1 MIKIH
6 IYILLF
12 SAFSTSLFGQGTET
26 FTNIPANSG
35 TYTSNNWTGDNTLP
49 WSATDSRTDQVIT
62 GRAITI
68 RNGSVFC
75 NAIPNGITDL
85 SFNHKQFFTGSNPV
99 LQVYINGSLIGTAN
113 PTTTQATATF
123 NNINTG
129 GSFNLEIRQITAGL
143 RIGID
148 DISWTSFGGT
158 PCVEPTNQPTA
169 LNLTPTINSVSGNFT
184 AALPAVDGY
193 LIVRSLSSTLTINPA
208 DGTTYTTGQTLG
220 NGNIVTT
227 GASTSFTDNGLSSNT
242 IYYYFVFAY
251 NSISCTGAP
260 NYLTV
265 NPLANSVTTL
275 SLPAC
280 STPAASPTGLVLTP
294 APTSIAGNF
303 IAEATAN
310 RYLVAY
316 SLNNTLGFTPTNG
329 TTYTAG
335 QVIGADRIVSYGS
348 TNNFIITGLNSLTTY
363 YVFVFAA
370 NGSCTGEPFYNTTS
384 LDGFAT
390 TTNSGIPAGY
400 YDAAAGLS
408 CGTLKTALRNIITTG
423 QIALNYSTI
432 DNIEMPVVDTIR
444 SDDAL
449 RSMIWDIYSNN
460 NTGPEPFEF
469 NSSQNPVGGFCGGS
483 SPGSESICWNK
494 EHTFPRSWFKL
505 GGAAYQQPTEADLF
519 IVRATDGKINSNRS
533 NIPYST
539 TAAPTYQF
547 PIPGAYPGYPMPP
560 NPVLDKIGPSNYPG
574 VTAASAFEPNNAVKG
589 DIARGYFYILTRYE
603 NELSNWVSLNGA
615 TSLTTV
621 ADGTTNGGLY
631 PSFQLSYLKMLYAW
645 NNLDPVDAKEI
656 NRNNLVFSQQSNRN
670 PYIDHPEYV
679 LAVWQCTG
687 VLPVTVTDFTA
698 QKNNESVL
706 LKWYATFETNFK
718 KYEIERSVDGL
729 GFYKIGEVAGRNLAN
744 YSFTDNNL
752 PKANTVF
759 YRLKMIDIDAQ
770 FSNSKIVS
778 VRIANNFSNAL
789 VYPNPSKGKLVVKL
803 QQALTENSQLIIADM
818 SARIVMQQQVTGGQ
832 RNIDLNVSQLAA
844 GRYIIKISNSG
855 ELINQ
860 SFVIIK

>member
-1 MIKIH
+1 MIKA
-6 IYILLF
+6 YIFSLLLSVF
-12 SAFSTSLFGQGTET
+12 SILAFGQGTET

-35 TYTSNNWTGDNTLP
+35 TYTTNNWTGDNTLP

-123 NNINTG
+123 TNINVS

-148 DISWTSFGGT
+148 DINWTSFGGT
-158 PCVEPTNQPTA
+158 PCVEPTNQPTG
-169 LNLTPTINSVSGNFT
+169 LNLTPTINSVSGSFT
-184 AALPAVDGY
+184 AASPVVDGY
-193 LIVRSLSSTLTINPA
+193 LIVRSLSSSLTINPA
-208 DGTTYTTGQTLG
+208 DGTTYITGQTLG
-220 NGNIVTT
+220 NGTIV
-227 GASTSFTDNGLSSNT
+227 AAISSTAFTDNGLSSNT

-265 NPLANSVTTL
+265 NPLTNSVTTL
-275 SLPAC
+275 SPPAC
-280 STPAASPTGLVLTP
+280 TTPAAPPTGLVLTP
-294 APTSIAGNF
+294 GPTTITGSF
-303 IAEATAN
+303 TAEPSAN
-310 RYLVAY
+310 RYLVVY
-316 SLNNTLGFTPTNG
+316 SQNNTLGFTPTNG

-335 QVIGADRIVSYGS
+335 QVIGADKIVSYGS
-348 TNNFIITGLNSLTTY
+348 TTTFTVTGLNSLTTY

-384 LDGFAT
+384 LDGSST

-400 YDAAAGLS
+400 YDAAAGLN
-408 CGTLKTALRNIITTG
+408 CGPLKTALRNIITTG

-432 DNIEMPVVDTIR
+432 DNVEMPVVDTIR

-449 RSMIWDIYSNN
+449 RSIIWDVYSNN
-460 NTGPEPFEF
+460 NAGPEPFEF
-469 NSSQNPVGGFCGGS
+469 NSSQNPSGGFCGGTT
-483 SPGSESICWNK
+483 GGTEGVCWNK

-505 GGAAYQQPTEADLF
+505 SGSSYQQPTEADLF
-519 IVRATDGKINSNRS
+519 VVRATDSKINGNRG

-539 TAAPTYQF
+539 TGAPTYQF
-547 PIPGAYPGYPMPP
+547 PTVGTFPGYPMPP
-560 NPVLDKIGPSNYPG
+560 NPVLDKIGPSNYAG
-574 VTAASAFEPNNAVKG
+574 VTAASAFEPSNAVKG
-589 DIARGYFYILTRYE
+589 DLARAYFYILTRYQ

-615 TSLTTV
+615 TSISVV

-631 PSFQLSYLKMLYAW
+631 PSFQLSYLKMMYAW

-656 NRNNLVFSQQSNRN
+656 NRNNLVFSQQNNRN

-718 KYEIERSVDGL
+718 KYEIERSTDGI
-729 GFYKIGEVAGRNLAN
+729 GYYKIGEVAGRNLAN
-744 YSFTDNNL
+744 YSFTDNDL
-752 PKANTVF
+752 PNANTVF
-759 YRLKMIDIDAQ
+759 YRLKMIDIDGK
-770 FSNSKIVS
+770 FSNSKVVS
-778 VRIANNFSNAL
+778 VRIANNFSNAQ
-789 VYPNPSKGKLVVKL
+789 VYPNPTKDKLVVKL
-803 QQALTENSQLIIADM
+803 QQALTENSQMLIADL
-818 SARIVMQQQVTGGQ
+818 SGRIVMQQQVTGGQ
-832 RNIDLNVSQLAA
+832 RNIDLILNHLPP
-844 GRYIIKISNSG
+844 GRYFIKLSNSN

>member
-1 MIKIH
+1 MTKKH
-6 IYILLF
+6 ILSLLISIF
-12 SAFSTSLFGQGTET
+12 SIAAFGQGTET
-26 FTNIPANSG
+26 FINIPANSG
-35 TYTSNNWTGDNTLP
+35 TYTTNNWTGDNVLP
-49 WSATDSRTDQVIT
+49 WSATDSRTDLVIT

-75 NAIPNGITDL
+75 NAIPNGITNL

-99 LQVYINGSLIGTAN
+99 LQVYINGTLIGTAN
-113 PTTTQATATF
+113 PTTTQATTTF
-123 NNINTG
+123 TNINVS

-158 PCVEPTNQPTA
+158 PCVEPTTQPTG

-184 AALPAVDGY
+184 AAVPAVDGY

-208 DGTTYTTGQTLG
+208 DGTTYTAGQTLG
-220 NGNIVTT
+220 NGNIVTS

-242 IYYYFVFAY
+242 LYYYFVFAY

-265 NPLANSVTTL
+265 NALTNSVSTL
-275 SLPAC
+275 SAPAC
-280 STPAASPTGLVLTP
+280 TTPAATPSGLLLTP
-294 APTSIAGNF
+294 APTSISGSF
-303 IAEATAN
+303 TAEPSAN
-310 RYLVAY
+310 RYLVVY
-316 SLNNTLGFTPTNG
+316 SVNSILGFTPING

-335 QVIGADRIVSYGS
+335 QVIGQDKIVSYGS
-348 TNNFIITGLNSLTTY
+348 TTSFIITGLNSITTY

-384 LDGFAT
+384 LDGSTT

-408 CGTLKTALRNIITTG
+408 CGNLKTALRNIITTG

-432 DNIEMPVVDTIR
+432 DNVEMPIVDTIR

-449 RSMIWDIYSNN
+449 RSIIWDIYSNN
-460 NTGPEPFEF
+460 NAGPEPFEF
-469 NSSQNPVGGFCGGS
+469 NSSQNPGGGFCGGTT
-483 SPGSESICWNK
+483 GGTEGVCWNK

-505 GGAAYQQPTEADLF
+505 SGSSYQQPTEADLF
-519 IVRATDGKINSNRS
+519 VVRSTDSKINGNRG

-539 TAAPTYQF
+539 TGAPTYQF
-547 PIPGAYPGYPMPP
+547 PTAGAFPGYPIPP
-560 NPVLDKIGPSNYPG
+560 NPVLDKIGPSNYSG
-574 VTAASAFEPNNAVKG
+574 VTAASAFEPSNAVKG
-589 DIARGYFYILTRYE
+589 DLARGYFYILTRYQ
-603 NELSNWVSLNGA
+603 NELSNWVSLNGT
-615 TSLTTV
+615 TSITTV
-621 ADGTTNGGLY
+621 ADGVTNGGLY
-631 PSFQLSYLKMLYAW
+631 PSFQLSYLKMMFAW

-656 NRNNLVFSQQSNRN
+656 NRNNLVFSQQNNRN

-706 LKWYATFETNFK
+706 LKWYATYETSFK

-729 GFYKIGEVAGRNLAN
+729 IFYKIGEVAGRNLAN

-752 PKANTVF
+752 PNANTVY
-759 YRLKMIDIDAQ
+759 YRLKMIDIDGK
-770 FSNSKIVS
+770 FNNSKTIAL
-778 VRIANNFSNAL
+778 RIAANFSNAL
-789 VYPNPSKGKLVVKL
+789 VYPNPTKGNLTIKL
-803 QQALTENSQLIIADM
+803 QQSLTENSRLVITDL
-818 SARIVMQQQVTGGQ
+818 SGRTLTQQQVAKGQ
-832 RNIDLNVSQLAA
+832 RNIELDLQHFLA
-844 GRYIIKISNSG
+844 GRYFIKISNHS
-855 ELINQ
+855 EIINQ

>member
-1 MIKIH
+1 MTKT
-6 IYILLF
+6 YIFSLLLSFF
-12 SAFSTSLFGQGTET
+12 SIAVLAQGTET

-35 TYTSNNWTGDNTLP
+35 TYTTNNWTGDNTLP

-75 NAIPNGITDL
+75 NAIPNGITNL
-85 SFNHKQFFTGSNPV
+85 SFNHKQFFTGTGSV
-99 LQVYINGSLIGTAN
+99 LQVYINGTLTGTAN
-113 PTTTQATATF
+113 PTTTQATASFT
-123 NNINTG
+123 NINVS

-158 PCVEPTNQPTA
+158 PCVEPTNQPNG
-169 LNLTPTINSVSGNFT
+169 LNLTPTINSVSGSFT
-184 AALPAVDGY
+184 AATPAVDGY
-193 LIVRSLSSTLTINPA
+193 LVIRSLSSTLTINPA
-208 DGTTYTTGQTLG
+208 DGTTYTAGQTLG
-220 NGNIVTT
+220 NGTIVTS

-242 IYYYFVFAY
+242 LYYYFVFAY
-251 NSISCTGAP
+251 NSISCTGSP

-265 NPLANSVTTL
+265 NPLVNSVTTL
-275 SLPAC
+275 ALPAC
-280 STPAASPTGLVLTP
+280 TTPAAPPTGLVLTP
-294 APTSIAGNF
+294 GPTSISGTF
-303 IAEATAN
+303 TAEPTAN
-310 RYLVAY
+310 RYLVVY
-316 SLNNTLGFTPTNG
+316 SLNSTLGFTPSNG

-335 QVIGADRIVSYGS
+335 QIIGADKIVSYGS
-348 TNNFIITGLNSLTTY
+348 TTSFIITGLNSLTTY

-370 NGSCTGEPFYNTTS
+370 NGTCTGEPFYNTSS
-384 LDGFAT
+384 LDGSAT
-390 TTNSGIPAGY
+390 TTNSGIPPGY

-408 CGTLKTALRNIITTG
+408 CQNLKTALRNIITTG

-432 DNIEMPVVDTIR
+432 DNVEIPVVDTIR

-449 RSMIWDIYSNN
+449 RSIIWDVYSNN
-460 NTGPEPFEF
+460 NAGPEPFEF
-469 NSSQNPVGGFCGGS
+469 NSSQNPSGGFCGGTT
-483 SPGSESICWNK
+483 GGTEGVCWNK

-505 GGAAYQQPTEADLF
+505 SGSSYQQPTEADLF
-519 IVRATDGKINSNRS
+519 VVRATDSKINGNRG

-539 TAAPTYQF
+539 TGAPTYQF
-547 PIPGAYPGYPMPP
+547 PTAGAFPGYPIPP
-560 NPVLDKIGPSNYPG
+560 NPVLDKIGPSNYAG
-574 VTAASAFEPNNAVKG
+574 VTATSAFEPSNAVKG
-589 DIARGYFYILTRYE
+589 DLARGYFYILTRYQ

-615 TSLTTV
+615 TSISVV

-631 PSFQLSYLKMLYAW
+631 PSFKLSYLQMMYAW

-656 NRNNLVFSQQSNRN
+656 NRNNLVYSQQNNRN

-679 LAVWQCTG
+679 VSVWQCTG
-687 VLPVTVTDFTA
+687 VLPVTVTDFIA
-698 QKNNESVL
+698 QKNNETVL

-718 KYEIERSVDGL
+718 KYEIERSIDGI
-729 GFYKIGEVAGRNLAN
+729 GYYKIGEVAGRNLAN

-752 PKANTVF
+752 PNTNTVF
-759 YRLKMIDIDAQ
+759 YRLKMIDIDGK

-778 VRIANNFSNAL
+778 VRIANNFSNAQ
-789 VYPNPSKGKLVVKL
+789 VYPNPTKEKLGIKL
-803 QQALTENSQLIIADM
+803 QQALTATSNLIIADI
-818 SARIVMQQQVTGGQ
+818 SGRILMQQQFTKGEKI
-832 RNIDLNVSQLAA
+832 IDLDVSHLPA
-844 GRYIIKISNSG
+844 GRYFIKISNTS